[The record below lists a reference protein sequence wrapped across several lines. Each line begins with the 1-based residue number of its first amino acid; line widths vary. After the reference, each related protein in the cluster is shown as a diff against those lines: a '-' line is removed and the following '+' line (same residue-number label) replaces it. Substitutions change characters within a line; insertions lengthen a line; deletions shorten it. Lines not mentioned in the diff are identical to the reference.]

1 MNIKIVIQLPERL
14 KGKLDDIANDLYD
27 DFKGI
32 YAPKDHF
39 FITLRDISNVDGYK
53 LKQIKS
59 AMMSITSKSDPF
71 TLYCDQ
77 LMLLNPRRKSSL
89 VYTIRGLTSKLYNL
103 DQNIESALY
112 TRGIEREGDLP
123 SPNIEI
129 AQKVTYRQLPL
140 IKVPEIPIE
149 VGSIE
154 LLEKKRKFTKTEYEK
169 LAEFPLF
176 GGQLYVSKIENDT
189 VTCQNSLGKEVNIDI
204 TEMPNDI
211 KEKDVIIKSG
221 TQYSVDVGE
230 TRVRAIQIQIEK
242 EKRDNMKN
250 A

>member
-14 KGKLDDIANDLYD
+14 KGKLDDLANDLYD

-32 YAPKDHF
+32 YSTKDQF
-39 FITLRDISNVDGYK
+39 FITLRDISNVDSYK

-59 AMMSITSKSDPF
+59 ALHSITSKSDPF
-71 TLYCDQ
+71 TLFCDE

-89 VYTIRGLTSKLYNL
+89 IYTIRGLTSKLYNL
-103 DQNIESALY
+103 DQNIENALY

-129 AQKVTYRQLPL
+129 AQKVAYKQLP
-140 IKVPEIPIE
+140 IVKVPDIPIE

-154 LLEKKRKFTKTEYEK
+154 LLEKKQKFMKVEYEK
-169 LAEFPLF
+169 IAEFPLF
-176 GGQLYVSKIENDT
+176 GGQLYVIKIEDAT

-221 TQYSVDVGE
+221 AQYSIDVGE
-230 TRVRAIQIQIEK
+230 TRLRAIKEQIKREK
-242 EKRDNMKN
+242 N
-250 A
+250 

>member
-1 MNIKIVIQLPERL
+1 MNIKIVIQLPKRL
-14 KGKLDDIANDLYD
+14 KNKLDDVANDLYD
-27 DFKGI
+27 DFRGI
-32 YAPKDHF
+32 YFPKEHF
-39 FITLRDISNVDGYK
+39 FITLRDISHVDSYK

-59 AMMSITSKSDPF
+59 AMLSITSKSDPF
-71 TLYCDQ
+71 TLYCDK
-77 LMLLNPRRKSSL
+77 LMLLNPRKKSSL

-129 AQKVTYRQLPL
+129 AQKVAYKQLPL

-149 VGSIE
+149 AGSIE
-154 LLEKKRKFTKTEYEK
+154 LLEKKRKFTKVEYEK
-169 LAEFPLF
+169 IAEFPLF
-176 GGQLYVSKIENDT
+176 GGQLYINNIEDDT

-221 TQYSVDVGE
+221 AQYAVDLAE
-230 TRVRAIQIQIEK
+230 TRVRAIHEQIEK
-242 EKRDNMKN
+242 EKKDNIKN
-250 A
+250 K

>member
-14 KGKLDDIANDLYD
+14 KSKLNDVANDLYD

-32 YAPKDHF
+32 YASKEQF
-39 FITLRDISNVDGYK
+39 FITLRDISNVDSYK

-59 AMMSITSKSDPF
+59 ALQSITSKSDPF
-71 TLYCDQ
+71 ILYCDE

-129 AQKVTYRQLPL
+129 AQRIAYKQLPL
-140 IKVPEIPIE
+140 VKVPDIPIN

-154 LLEKKRKFTKTEYEK
+154 LLEKKRKFTKVEYEK
-169 LAEFPLF
+169 IAEFPLF
-176 GGQLYVSKIENDT
+176 GGQLYISKIENDT
-189 VTCQNSLGKEVNIDI
+189 VTCQNSLDKEVNIDI

-221 TQYSVDVGE
+221 AQYSVDVGE
-230 TRVRAIQIQIEK
+230 TRVRAIKEQINREK
-242 EKRDNMKN
+242 QQNMKN
-250 A
+250 

>member
-14 KGKLDDIANDLYD
+14 KSKLNDVANDLYD

-32 YAPKDHF
+32 YASKEQF
-39 FITLRDISNVDGYK
+39 FITLRDISNVDSYK

-59 AMMSITSKSDPF
+59 ALQSITSKSDPF
-71 TLYCDQ
+71 ILYCDE
-77 LMLLNPRRKSSL
+77 LILLNPRRKSSL

-129 AQKVTYRQLPL
+129 AQKIVYKQLPL
-140 IKVPEIPIE
+140 VKVPDIPID

-154 LLEKKRKFTKTEYEK
+154 LLEKKRNFTKVEYEK
-169 LAEFPLF
+169 IAEFPLF
-176 GGQLYVSKIENDT
+176 GGQLYISKIENDT

-221 TQYSVDVGE
+221 SQYSVDVGE
-230 TRVRAIQIQIEK
+230 TRVRAIKEQIDREK
-242 EKRDNMKN
+242 LQNTINK
-250 A
+250 

>member
-14 KGKLDDIANDLYD
+14 KGKLDDLANDLYD
-27 DFKGI
+27 DFKGV
-32 YAPKDHF
+32 YATKDQF
-39 FITLRDISNVDGYK
+39 FITLRDIGNVDSYK

-59 AMMSITSKSDPF
+59 ALHSITSKSDPF
-71 TLYCDQ
+71 TLFCDE

-89 VYTIRGLTSKLYNL
+89 IYTIRGLTSKLYNL
-103 DQNIESALY
+103 DQNIENALY

-129 AQKVTYRQLPL
+129 AQKVAYKQLP
-140 IKVPEIPIE
+140 IVKVPDIPIE

-154 LLEKKRKFTKTEYEK
+154 LLEKKQKFMKVEYEK
-169 LAEFPLF
+169 IAEFPLF
-176 GGQLYVSKIENDT
+176 GGQLYVKKIEDAT
-189 VTCQNSLGKEVNIDI
+189 VTCQNSLDKEVNIDI

-221 TQYSVDVGE
+221 AQYSVDVGE
-230 TRVRAIQIQIEK
+230 TRLRAIKEQIKREK
-242 EKRDNMKN
+242 N
-250 A
+250 

>member
-1 MNIKIVIQLPERL
+1 MNIKIVIQLPERI
-14 KGKLDDIANDLYD
+14 KSKLDDIANDLYD
-27 DFKGI
+27 DFRGV
-32 YAPKDHF
+32 YASKEQF
-39 FITLRDISNVDGYK
+39 FITLRDINNVNSYQ

-59 AMMSITSKSDPF
+59 AMYSITSKSDPF

-89 VYTIRGLTSKLYNL
+89 VYTLRGLTSKLYSL

-112 TRGIEREGDLP
+112 TRGIEREGDDIP

-129 AQKVTYRQLPL
+129 AQKVAYKQLPL
-140 IKVPEIPIE
+140 IKMPEIPIE

-154 LLEKKRKFTKTEYEK
+154 LLEKKRKFTKIEYEK
-169 LAEFPLF
+169 IAEFPLF
-176 GGQLYVSKIENDT
+176 GGHLYVSKIEDDI
-189 VTCQNSLGKEVNIDI
+189 VTCQNSLGKEVEIDI

-211 KEKDVIIKSG
+211 KEKDIIIKSG
-221 TQYSVDVGE
+221 ARYSVDIGQ
-230 TRVRAIQIQIEK
+230 TRVRAIQEQINENK
-242 EKRDNMKN
+242 QK